1 MKENVKQYILILE
14 DDEDLSEGICLSL
27 QSPELTF
34 VRCKTVAQAKQLL
47 KERKYDLLILDINL
61 PDGSAEYV
69 EDNAVS
75 VGIRRL
81 RDKLEDMPFRAE
93 YIRIVYRYMET

>member
-1 MKENVKQYILILE
+1 M
-14 DDEDLSEGICLSL
+14 
-27 QSPELTF
+27 
-34 VRCKTVAQAKQLL
+34 VRCRTVVQAKQLL
-47 KERKYDLLILDINL
+47 KDRKYDLLILDINL